1 MILEVTEVNKFAEI
15 LLIIEATLRVN
26 LDALDIKT
34 LTRKNHHSETLAPVG
49 KSLPYTKKIF
59 CKKAYFGYESNR
71 NKTFPNFRFFK

>member
-34 LTRKNHHSETLAPVG
+34 LTRKNHHSETLAPVEELTIHS
-49 KSLPYTKKIF
+49 KNFLQ
-59 CKKAYFGYESNR
+59 ESMLR
-71 NKTFPNFRFFK
+71 LRI

>member
-34 LTRKNHHSETLAPVG
+34 LTRKNHHSENLAPVEE
-49 KSLPYTKKIF
+49 LTIH
-59 CKKAYFGYESNR
+59 
-71 NKTFPNFRFFK
+71 